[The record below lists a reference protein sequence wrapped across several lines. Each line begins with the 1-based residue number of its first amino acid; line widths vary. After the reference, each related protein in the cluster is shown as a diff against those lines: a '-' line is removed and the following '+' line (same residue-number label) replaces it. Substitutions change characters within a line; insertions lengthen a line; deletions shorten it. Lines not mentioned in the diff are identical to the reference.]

1 MRCHTILLA
10 GFFLCLSLVY
20 GIRPAWVQ
28 SKFTF
33 FELSFPEKESLP
45 LSEDY
50 GNLLAEDLNYD
61 GAKDL
66 LFSRGEKLFIFR
78 QDAIQGYPKYPN
90 EVIDLNGASALDISD
105 VGFNPGKELIFM
117 DENGVHCYTQRRGR
131 FEPEPIRI
139 ITEKTLYSNLS
150 RKKIEI
156 WDFAMDLDG
165 DGEDEII
172 LPGTEKLMIYQK
184 IQEGLYKIRQTIP
197 IRFRTFVQFFD
208 VTTMQKERVFTSMDA
223 LSSFLKNSWP
233 GKSRF
238 SFSVHSTTDKLMFV
252 DINRNH
258 RKDLVIIK
266 QGSSRK
272 DSGKRSRFAY
282 QHYIFLQSKDG
293 VFSSEPDYIFE
304 TYRCS
309 WVSGFYNDINNDGT
323 IDKLE
328 TKHIPSSSLFQNDIT
343 IIRVFLA
350 DEDNTYPNRPSQ
362 EIRAR
367 GTIWENSPFLDLD
380 GDGSLDL
387 LIVARPIFIE
397 SVGSLTTRLLEKGEQ
412 LVFQFYLWEQKRGYP
427 KRPTFKKRI
436 NLRLFGKQLLSF
448 DGDFNGDGKQD
459 LALFEDEDIKIFTL
473 IGAKQGLS
481 SKPWFSTSTGK
492 VGSFYIKQL
501 NSDGKSDVVLFYS
514 AKKAKVMLSR

>member
-1 MRCHTILLA
+1 VRCHTILLV
-10 GFFLCLSLVY
+10 GFFLCLFLVS

-33 FELSFPEKESLP
+33 FKLSFPEKESLP

-50 GNLLAEDLNYD
+50 GNLLAEDLISD

-66 LFSRGEKLFIFR
+66 LFLRGKKLFIFR
-78 QDAIQGYPKYPN
+78 QGAIQGYPRYPS
-90 EVIDLNGASALDISD
+90 EVIDLNGACALDISD
-105 VGFNPGKELIFM
+105 VGFNLGKELIFM
-117 DENGVHCYTQRRGR
+117 DGNGVYCYTQRNGK

-139 ITEKTLYSNLS
+139 IAEKTLYSCLS

-156 WDFAMDLDG
+156 WDFAIDLDG
-165 DGEDEII
+165 DGKDEII
-172 LPGTEKLMIYQK
+172 LPGTGKLMIYQRT
-184 IQEGLYKIRQTIP
+184 QEGFYEIRQTIP
-197 IRFRTFVQFFD
+197 MRFRTFVQFSD
-208 VTTMQKERVFTSMDA
+208 APTMQKERVFSSMHV

-238 SFSVHSTTDKLMFV
+238 SFSVHSTTDKLIFV

-272 DSGKRSRFAY
+272 DKGKRSPFGY

-293 VFSSEPDYIFE
+293 LFTSEPDYVSE
-304 TYRCS
+304 TYRSS
-309 WVSGFYNDINNDGT
+309 WISGFCNDINNDGT

-328 TKHIPSSSLFQNDIT
+328 IEYIPSSSLFQNDIS
-343 IIRVFLA
+343 IIRVFFA
-350 DEDNTYPNRPSQ
+350 EEGNTYPNRPSQ

-367 GTIWENSPFLDLD
+367 GSIWENSPFLDLD

-387 LIVARPIFIE
+387 LVVARPIFIE
-397 SVGSLTTRLLEKGEQ
+397 SVGSLTTRLLDKGGE
-412 LVFQFYLWEQKRGYP
+412 LVFQFYLWEQKRGYS

-436 NLRLFGKQLLSF
+436 NFRLFGKQLLSF
-448 DGDFNGDGKQD
+448 DGDFNGDDKQD

-473 IGAKQGLS
+473 IDVKQGFS
-481 SKPWFSTSTGK
+481 SKPWFSTSVGK
-492 VGSFYIKQL
+492 VNSFYINQL

-514 AKKAKVMLSR
+514 AKEAKVMLSR